1 MPKLLECRAHTLPVS
16 RAPLYSDRS
25 AHLFG
30 RRSSLTVRA
39 RARRPTAVVRTPV
52 GQLTKTLFC
61 RSAQLPARPSARTLG
76 PRAHTQG
83 RAPVYRTSSQ
93 ACVPIRTLKGRAPQR
108 CRAPIINVIFAKGR
122 PCQVTWALTLG
133 RATFP
138 ASVPVVNV
146 PGRLPSLPSES
157 ATPCRTVMTTTPCPG
172 VPPSRC
178 AEKRGCDRMAFD
190 GTISYIIARKACFL
204 IGWLNTGRIVAFV

>member
-25 AHLFG
+25 AHLFD

-39 RARRPTAVVRTPV
+39 RASPDCRRPHARRSTYQNALLPERPTARTSVRPHT
-52 GQLTKTLFC
+52 
-61 RSAQLPARPSARTLG
+61 RAARPHPGSRACLPNVFTSL
-76 PRAHTQG
+76 RAHPH
-83 RAPVYRTSSQ
+83 A
-93 ACVPIRTLKGRAPQR
+93 KGRAPQR

-138 ASVPVVNV
+138 TSVPVVNV
-146 PGRLPSLPSES
+146 GACYLCQVRAQLHVEPS
-157 ATPCRTVMTTTPCPG
+157 
-172 VPPSRC
+172 
-178 AEKRGCDRMAFD
+178 
-190 GTISYIIARKACFL
+190 
-204 IGWLNTGRIVAFV
+204 